1 MGSTSS
7 RGGIGASPAGG
18 ALATAVL
25 AGLVAVAAA
34 APTAAQETAGAE
46 AWPDTAETERPAR
59 RGLELDLS
67 AAVLTPLADLVE
79 GTPTTGA
86 LQLSAGVGLRAG
98 GLWRLGPRIG
108 LGLGGLWVPADV
120 DRQASAGDDG
130 GDGADPGGK
139 VGEADYLAGTA
150 ELVVAFPPVGR
161 EVRVEPYL
169 VAGLGVR
176 RLSVDA
182 DGEPVDGT
190 TDPLAALGGG
200 FRMMLTERL
209 LLRLE
214 ARDQVASADTGGPES
229 RIQHDL
235 TVSVGLGVRP

>member
-1 MGSTSS
+1 MGAGRSTE
-7 RGGIGASPAGG
+7 GNG
-18 ALATAVL
+18 ALPAAAALL
-25 AGLVAVAAA
+25 AGLLAVGAA
-34 APTAAQETAGAE
+34 APAAAQEPRGAA
-46 AWPDTAETERPAR
+46 AWTDTAEADPPAR

-67 AAVLTPLADLVE
+67 AAVLAPLADLVQ

-86 LQLSAGVGLRAG
+86 LQLSAGLGLRAG
-98 GLWRLGPRIG
+98 GVWWLGPRFG

-120 DRQASAGDDG
+120 DRQASTGEDG
-130 GDGADPGGK
+130 GDGVDPGGR

-169 VAGLGVR
+169 VAGLGLR
-176 RLSVDA
+176 RLSVEA
-182 DGEPVDGT
+182 DGEPGDGT
-190 TDPLAALGGG
+190 TDPVAALGGG
-200 FRMMLTERL
+200 FRMMLSERL

-214 ARDQVASADTGGPES
+214 ARDQVAPADLGGTES